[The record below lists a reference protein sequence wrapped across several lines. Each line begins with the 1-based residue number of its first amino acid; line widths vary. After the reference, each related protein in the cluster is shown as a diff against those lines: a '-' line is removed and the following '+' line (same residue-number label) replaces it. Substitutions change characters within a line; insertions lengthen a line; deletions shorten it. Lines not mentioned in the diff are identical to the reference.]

1 MVKKK
6 QDKKL
11 TVRFFPG
18 LHDYLIEKNVDAHLL
33 EMPLALET
41 VEFFTDQENQ
51 KKIVKFLYA
60 FCTLL
65 YSFLPQYK
73 RTYKVKDDLSSF
85 HLSAA
90 SLNQQDNDTALV
102 AIKEEEKVAKIRTT
116 N

>member
-60 FCTLL
+60 FCTLM